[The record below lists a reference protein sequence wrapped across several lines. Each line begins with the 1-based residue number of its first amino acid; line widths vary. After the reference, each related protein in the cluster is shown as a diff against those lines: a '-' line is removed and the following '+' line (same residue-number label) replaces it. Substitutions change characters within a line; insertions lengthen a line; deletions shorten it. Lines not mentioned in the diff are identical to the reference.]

1 MMAHKNYNYWMMFGA
16 SAADKAQGTV
26 IVEGGGYTLL
36 KAGFTEEWD
45 ASAYYGLTAEEA
57 KDARLSHYFVDYT
70 TKTPLDVGFIAGP
83 MIIRDEAFLT
93 EWRQTAIGWFYAKDL
108 TSAERAVKLTKYE
121 GPLQM
126 ATAGSVEGAFEA
138 LSAVRAVETDPDD
151 IALQDYLLGLA
162 ADYLGK
168 FPR

>member
-1 MMAHKNYNYWMMFGA
+1 MAWKNYNYWMLQNA

-26 IVEGGGYTLL
+26 IVEGGGFTLL

-45 ASAYYGLTAEEA
+45 ATSYHGLTADEA
-57 KDARLSHYFVDYT
+57 KDARLSHYFVDYSN
-70 TKTPLDVGFIAGP
+70 KTPLDVGFIAGP

-108 TSAERAVKLTKYE
+108 TPLERATKLTKYQA
-121 GPLQM
+121 PLQM

-138 LSAVRAVETDPDD
+138 LSAVYATETDSDD
-151 IALQDYLLGLA
+151 LALQAYLLGLA
-162 ADYLGK
+162 STHMGK